1 MFFFNKT
8 NINEAVKESRNTPG
22 AALLNVRELDGFRS
36 GHIPGPVNAP
46 LSADFKLSLAEG

>member
-22 AALLNVRELDGFRS
+22 AALLDVRELDGFRS